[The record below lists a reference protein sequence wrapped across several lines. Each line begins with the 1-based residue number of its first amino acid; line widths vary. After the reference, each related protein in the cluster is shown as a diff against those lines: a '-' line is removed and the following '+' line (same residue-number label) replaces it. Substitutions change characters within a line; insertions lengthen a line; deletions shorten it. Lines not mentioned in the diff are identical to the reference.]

1 MTEKGRRR
9 VPRPGPRTA
18 MLVALAALLAPAG
31 PATVDAAA
39 AGNAPAAGNAAK
51 SAARTP
57 AGGTITLA
65 LDATEAA
72 RRILR
77 TRETIPARSGPLTLA
92 YPKWIPGEHGPSGP
106 VVEIVGMTFSAA
118 GQPLAWRRDPADMF
132 LIHVEVP
139 PGAAAV
145 EAGLDVVTPAAAGG
159 FGAGPSA
166 SARLLMLEWNQVLLY
181 PAGPKADDIRI
192 APEIRLPEGWRY
204 GTALR
209 SQSGPAK
216 GGDAPGPAAGA
227 GIAAGA
233 DGGAATTV
241 RFKPVSLTTLVD
253 SPLLAGAHF
262 RTVALSPAGDPRPA
276 FLHIA
281 ADSDAALGA
290 KPEVLEAYRRL
301 VAEAAALFGARHY
314 DEYHFLLALS
324 DHVAWFGLEHH
335 ESSDNRIPERGL
347 VDDDRRVL
355 HADLLAHEMVHS
367 WNAKYRR
374 PAGLL
379 TPDYRQPIDSRML
392 WIYEGLTNYLGVVLA
407 ARSGLLTA
415 DETRDGLAWVAASYS
430 RRPGRAWRP
439 LEDTGTAAQIL
450 YYAPPGWESLRRGV
464 DFYDEGT
471 LLWLEVDT
479 IIRAK
484 TGGRRSL
491 DDFCRLFHGGADG
504 PPEVKPY
511 TDEDV
516 YAALGKVAAS
526 DWRGFFAARVL
537 AINPKPP
544 LAGLEASGWMLGF
557 SDAKT
562 PRLAARQEVDD
573 LTDARFSIGLLLDK
587 TGLVVDALG
596 DSPAAGAGLAPGM
609 TIVAVDGRRFTR
621 TALEDAVRAGAPSI
635 DLLAEN
641 GEFFRAHRVEYSA
654 GLRFPRLDR
663 REGTPDLLGAILAP
677 RTVPPA
683 ER

>member
-1 MTEKGRRR
+1 
-9 VPRPGPRTA
+9 
-18 MLVALAALLAPAG
+18 MLLALAALPAPAG
-31 PATVDAAA
+31 
-39 AGNAPAAGNAAK
+39 PAAGNAA
-51 SAARTP
+51 AAAETP
-57 AGGTITLA
+57 VGGTITLA
-65 LDATEAA
+65 LDATEAQH
-72 RRILR
+72 RILR
-77 TRETIPARSGPLTLA
+77 TRQTIPARPGALTLA

-106 VVEIVGMTFSAA
+106 VVEIVGMTFTAA
-118 GQPLAWRRDPADMF
+118 GRPLAWRRDPADMF
-132 LIHVEVP
+132 LIHLEVP

-145 EAGLDVVTPAAAGG
+145 EADLDVVTPVAADG

-181 PAGPKADDIRI
+181 PAGPKGDDIRI

-209 SQSGPAK
+209 TLSGPAK
-216 GGDAPGPAAGA
+216 GGDAPAPAAGGVA
-227 GIAAGA
+227 GAETASGAAGA
-233 DGGAATTV
+233 EAGAGATV

-253 SPLLAGAHF
+253 SPLLAGAYF
-262 RTVALSPAGDPRPA
+262 RTVALSPQGDPRPA

-281 ADSDAALGA
+281 ADSDAALQA
-290 KPEVLEAYRRL
+290 KPEVLDAYRRL
-301 VAEAAALFGARHY
+301 VAEAVALFGARHY

-347 VDDDRRVL
+347 VDDDKRVL

-415 DETRDGLAWVAASYS
+415 DETRDSLAWVAATYS

-450 YYAPPGWESLRRGV
+450 YYAPAGWESLRRGV

-471 LLWLEVDT
+471 LVWLEADAL
-479 IIRAK
+479 IRAK
-484 TGGRRSL
+484 TGGRKSL

-511 TDEDV
+511 TEEDV
-516 YAALGKVAAS
+516 HAALGKVAAN
-526 DWRGFFAARVL
+526 DWRGFFAERVL
-537 AINPKPP
+537 AINPTPP
-544 LAGLEASGWMLGF
+544 LAGLDASGWMLGF

-562 PRLAARQEVDD
+562 PRLESRQEVDD
-573 LTDARFSIGLLLDK
+573 LTDARFSLGMLLDK

-596 DSPAAGAGLAPGM
+596 DTSAARAGLAPGM
-609 TIVAVDGRRFTR
+609 TIVAVNGRRFSR
-621 TALEDAVRAGAPSI
+621 TVLEDAVRAGAPSI

-641 GEFFRAHRVEYSA
+641 GEFFRTHRVEYSA
-654 GLRFPRLDR
+654 GLRFPRLER
-663 REGTPDLLGAILAP
+663 REGASDMLGAILAP
-677 RTVPPA
+677 RTAPGP
-683 ER
+683 